1 MPIEIRTYK
10 LYKGLSG
17 IGEPVKISR
26 PAAFEIIHFKHL
38 TLLKTRYLVFP
49 DNHLFTITAPV
60 DLTKLTY
67 QREPIRKKF
76 LKQAI
81 TRARLILPGERPG
94 EISRLYW
101 RP

>member
-17 IGEPVKISR
+17 IGEPVVISR
-26 PAAFEIIHFKHL
+26 PTVFEVIHYRHL

-49 DNHLFTITAPV
+49 NNHLFTITAPV

-67 QREPIRKKF
+67 RRKPVRKNF
-76 LKQAI
+76 LKQEI
-81 TRARLILPGERPG
+81 TRARVILPGERPG
-94 EISRLYW
+94 EISHLYW
-101 RP
+101 KP